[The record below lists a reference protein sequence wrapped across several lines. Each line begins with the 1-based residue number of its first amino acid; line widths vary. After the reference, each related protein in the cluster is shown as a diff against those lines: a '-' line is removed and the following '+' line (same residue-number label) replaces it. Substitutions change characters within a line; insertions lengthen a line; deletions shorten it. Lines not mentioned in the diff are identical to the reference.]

1 LIVSIKLTAK
11 IYFRFNL
18 AKSSPIKEPIIGKVH
33 MATNLAATHP
43 LPEHCVSN
51 LMALAKIFQ
60 NQSMAGIVKVKE
72 EKKALKNV
80 PAKNPMVA

>member
-1 LIVSIKLTAK
+1 
-11 IYFRFNL
+11 
-18 AKSSPIKEPIIGKVH
+18 